1 MKQVDL
7 ADLDSVKRCSHDIAA
22 NEPRIDGLILNAGLM
37 ACPLMH
43 TEQGFELQM
52 GECKAFADGRKSA
65 HVAIFGSVAVSITP
79 RIGVGCDHSADNVT
93 APPV

>member
-79 RIGVGCDHSADNVT
+79 RTSVGCDHSADNVT